1 MFMRMIYDEWLAQGA
16 YLIGCQRT
24 GEAIV
29 IDPER
34 DVDRYIDL
42 AAANDL
48 RIVAAADTHI
58 HADFLSG
65 TRELAERVGARVY
78 VSGKGG
84 KDWRSKW
91 LGDKAGG
98 GAGGGSYDAVEL
110 EDGQTFRIGN
120 IEFRAI
126 HTPGHTP
133 EHMSYVVTDLGS
145 GASEP
150 MGIAT
155 GDFVFVGD
163 LGRPDLLETAAGQE
177 GAKEPAARALAAS
190 ARDFVKLPDYLQV
203 WPAHGSGS
211 ACGKALGAVPQSTV
225 GYEKRFNPALQFVD
239 DEQSFVDFVLE
250 GQPEPPLYFARM
262 KRDNRDGVRILGRL
276 PAPKPMNAL
285 DLGNVDGSTTAV
297 LDTRPWEA
305 FTMGHVTGAL
315 HAPLVPAFPTVAG
328 SYVDENEPIVLIVE
342 PADLD
347 KAMRSLVRIGLDNI
361 VGFATYAEH
370 DAFAAAGA
378 NLATVENITAQDLAK
393 QIDAGAVSVLDVRR
407 AVEFAEGHIEG
418 AANIAHTRLL
428 ARLDELP
435 AEKADKSG
443 KPIAV
448 HCRSG
453 ERSSYAVAAL
463 HRLGYPAVNVLGGF
477 LAWEEM
483 GGAARST
490 PDRPVTS
497 DRA

>member
-42 AAANDL
+42 AAEHDL

-65 TRELAERVGARVY
+65 ARELTERVGARVY
-78 VSGKGG
+78 VSAMGG
-84 KDWRSKW
+84 ADWRSMW
-91 LGDKAGG
+91 LGDKSGG
-98 GAGGGSYDAVEL
+98 GRYDAVEL
-110 EDGQTFRIGN
+110 KDGQTFRIGN
-120 IEFRAI
+120 IEFRAL

-133 EHMSYVVTDLGS
+133 EHLSYVVTDLGS
-145 GASEP
+145 GVDEP

-163 LGRPDLLETAAGQE
+163 LGRPDLLETAAGQA

-190 ARDFVKLPDYLQV
+190 AKQFVDLPDYLQV

-225 GYEKRFNPALQFVD
+225 GYEKRFNPALQLVN

-262 KRDNRDGVRILGRL
+262 KRDNRDGVAVLGSL
-276 PAPKPMNAL
+276 PLPQPLTVEDLQQL
-285 DLGNVDGSTTAV
+285 DGRSTAV
-297 LDTRPWEA
+297 LDTRPWDVFCA
-305 FTMGHVTGAL
+305 GHVTGAL
-315 HAPLVPAFPTVAG
+315 HAPLVAAFPTVAG
-328 SYVDENEPIVLIVE
+328 SYVHESEPIVLVVDDAN
-342 PADLD
+342 ADR
-347 KAMRSLVRIGLDNI
+347 AVRALVRIGLDKI
-361 VGFATYAEH
+361 VGIASVTTHA
-370 DAFAAAGA
+370 AFLAAGVNCA
-378 NLATVENITAQDLAK
+378 ASEDISAEQLRHKIGHDDV
-393 QIDAGAVSVLDVRR
+393 VVLDVRR
-407 AVEFAEGHIEG
+407 AVEHAAERIGDST
-418 AANIAHTRLL
+418 NIAHTRLL

-435 AEKADKSG
+435 RETG
-443 KPIAV
+443 GEVMAV
-448 HCRSG
+448 HCLSG
-453 ERSSYAVAAL
+453 ERSRYAVSAL
-463 HRLGYPAVNVLGGF
+463 QRLGYSAVNVTGGIQ
-477 LAWEEM
+477 AWLRS
-483 GGAARST
+483 GGEVCCGIESRST
-490 PDRPVTS
+490 T
-497 DRA
+497 